1 MAWFC
6 GKTCLAKQWQTGGVF
21 EIIFKPVLQWHL
33 VLLVKEKIH
42 TSPLKDCSDYTPR
55 NMVIQ
60 RTVMSVHSK
69 HVNIRDIHLD
79 NPVTISIE
87 MPRHPSKTAL
97 RVLTFEVE
105 LLLNDLSPCS
115 RSDD

>member
-55 NMVIQ
+55 NMAIQ